1 MRTGETNAPFDR
13 PTPQLPI
20 APKFSPCAAISFG
33 VRASSPVSE
42 PFSGETQLDPMN
54 SLDTKDAQKIVKDSP
69 TTSKNWENH
78 SGPLNKLE
86 NQTILHD
93 GNLAPPNTKNIV
105 YVKRMLNQFPQNGES
120 SSSAVLNPEKDP
132 KRSYVPKRLLIG
144 NDEYLGIGNG
154 NQLLKNP
161 KKQTRMLASERVR
174 WSLYTAKLRLLRTRV
189 QRNARGRYFVS
200 KDVNVPDPRTV
211 SGKHRAEKCN
221 DIIVDGVS

>member
-42 PFSGETQLDPMN
+42 PLSGETKLDPMN
-54 SLDTKDAQKIVKDSP
+54 SLDTKDAQTIAKNSS
-69 TTSKNWENH
+69 TTSKNRENH

-86 NQTILHD
+86 NQTVLHN

-105 YVKRMLNQFPQNGES
+105 YVKRKLNQFPQNGES
-120 SSSAVLNPEKDP
+120 LSSAVLNPEKDP
-132 KRSYVPKRLLIG
+132 KRSYVPKRLVIG

-154 NQLLKNP
+154 NQLIRNS
-161 KKQTRMLASERVR
+161 KKRTRMLASERVR
-174 WSLYTAKLRLLRTRV
+174 LSLHTARLRLLSKAIS
-189 QRNARGRYFVS
+189 ARPYCSFSFR
-200 KDVNVPDPRTV
+200 PRL
-211 SGKHRAEKCN
+211 SRRIRSRFMGSE
-221 DIIVDGVS
+221 DLES